1 MHGMQEAW
9 LAFFHIS
16 AVLGWIVFASSEA
29 ALCRREWLN
38 GAIVQRLVRLDRILW
53 IATAAVLVTG
63 LLRVYLGAKG
73 AAWYWGNWLLHLKLT
88 LFVVTAVLMLGP
100 TRRFLRWQAR
110 WLSDGA
116 LPAEQ
121 DIAGARKLVMLE
133 THLVAVIPLAA
144 VFLARG
150 FGH

>member
-1 MHGMQEAW
+1 MQEAW

-16 AVLGWIVFASSEA
+16 AVLGWVVFASSQA

-38 GAIVQRLVRLDRILW
+38 GAVVERLARLDRILW

-63 LLRVYLGAKG
+63 LMRIHLGAKG
-73 AAWYWGNWLLHLKLT
+73 AAWYWGNPLLHLKLT
-88 LFVVTAVLMLGP
+88 LFVAAVLMMVG
-100 TRRFLRWQAR
+100 TSRRLARWRAR
-110 WLSDGA
+110 WLTNGA
-116 LPAEQ
+116 LPTAQ
-121 DIAGARKLVMLE
+121 DIAGVRKLVMLE

-150 FGH
+150 FGG